1 MNLYQLLGVSQDA
14 SDVEIRKV
22 FRKLLLKYHPDK
34 TDKKEDH
41 DHFIRI
47 KEAYE
52 TLASPDKRRLYDSKL
67 KPLRAQTTYLT
78 YTLGAGPQTSFYQN
92 NFTRPGYN
100 NGNLASHPF
109 GMYNAGFYSNY
120 YRRQEPTYE
129 RAYEERLRNEERIRQ
144 RMQEQE
150 RANEARRRQRMEE
163 ERRKAKQRAA
173 QNLYLSDDEDDGFG
187 YDDVNQRS
195 PSAEAP
201 DAFSEYW
208 KHHGS
213 NSLDPIV
220 VESEAG
226 SNSSLSQRSLP
237 AVDDEEEPEVAGFTA
252 EVEIDDEDEEVVENA
267 EQGEEEEQEDDFSDD
282 DARDSDF
289 EVEEIPSP
297 KIPKVFAQLLLLL
310 ALLSLGP
317 VLDQFDKPSEP
328 STTPENEETLTKT
341 PKKSGKAPVDAERLV
356 KRRKTEKA
364 STSFNY
370 SELASQLNHADG
382 DDNVNLNL
390 LRDQIDE
397 VDHER
402 RLASPTRDRTPP
414 RRRGRP
420 TKKFRPEYND
430 GSPGETL
437 HTPVNQPKGKPGV
450 RVLTAELLGA
460 EKRSKFPYLKAP
472 EPPQDPCN
480 LTEAEWQAYA
490 SSVEKYLQAF
500 QRFRKQ
506 VNQYEARRVCL
517 DEAHRL
523 DISALVANF
532 QAYQAALSRDEIIQ
546 QKLRDETNALN
557 QCLGTFHRD
566 WWWRQH
572 PNR

>member
-22 FRKLLLKYHPDK
+22 FRKLSLKYHPDK

-52 TLASPDKRRLYDSKL
+52 TLASPDKRRSYDSKL
-67 KPLRAQTTYLT
+67 KPSRAQTTYST
-78 YTLGAGPQTSFYQN
+78 YTSGAGPQTSFYQN

-100 NGNLASHPF
+100 NGNSASHPF

-173 QNLYLSDDEDDGFG
+173 QNSYSSDDEDDGFG

-213 NSLDPIV
+213 NSSDPIV

-226 SNSSLSQRSLP
+226 SNSSSSQRSSP

-297 KIPKVFAQLLLLL
+297 KIPKVFAQSSSSS
-310 ALLSLGP
+310 ASSSSGP
-317 VLDQFDKPSEP
+317 VSDQFDKPSEP
-328 STTPENEETLTKT
+328 STTPENEETSTKT
-341 PKKSGKAPVDAERLV
+341 PKKSGKAPVDAERSV

-382 DDNVNLNL
+382 DDNVNLNS

-402 RLASPTRDRTPP
+402 RSASPTRDRTPP

-517 DEAHRL
+517 DEAHRS
-523 DISALVANF
+523 DISASVANF